1 VYESPIRATA
11 MTDLQ
16 RRALVQKAKADR
28 LAFDTAQLL
37 SLGESSKA
45 VSLAGESMTVAS
57 REHFELWL
65 RHYATTRF
73 NVARGTVN
81 DFLTSLSPAVVAV

>member
-1 VYESPIRATA
+1 MYEPPIRPTI
-11 MTDLQ
+11 MNDLQ
-16 RRALVQKAKADR
+16 RRELVQKAKADR
-28 LAFDTAQLL
+28 LAFESAQLL

-45 VSLAGESMTVAS
+45 ETLAGECMTIAS

-81 DFLTSLSPAVVAV
+81 DFLGSITPAIVAL